1 MKRMR
6 CYYIP
11 FLNSSTVLKLAH
23 ASAQSFS
30 RTSRNSYSDVLTKIM
45 HARRLRVMDGTL
57 PFPTPTRERHRI
69 DMSLARSALSADR
82 EHRPRERGPPH
93 HFTLVLVVVTSPIK
107 SWRSDRMILCHEVPL
122 QSLQSKMS
130 GKIGLMDGRQ
140 IRRGAFLEAKVP
152 LSQAN

>member
-1 MKRMR
+1 VSIDMKRMR

-57 PFPTPTRERHRI
+57 PFPTPTSERHRI
-69 DMSLARSALSADR
+69 ATCHLHRSALSAD
-82 EHRPRERGPPH
+82 
-93 HFTLVLVVVTSPIK
+93 
-107 SWRSDRMILCHEVPL
+107 M
-122 QSLQSKMS
+122 
-130 GKIGLMDGRQ
+130 
-140 IRRGAFLEAKVP
+140 
-152 LSQAN
+152 LSQRVRPTTSLHFGPGRRQKPNQVMKI